1 MEFNRFG
8 STIPSSYWGCCACD
22 IIQNFKVDPDA
33 KASIELV
40 SGDGGGSLGK
50 YAGPTYRDIF
60 WQRIR
65 FGTFDSRDMPNH
77 AFIAILTDSQISGG
91 VGQKWLAILKEAG
104 FEYIRSVS
112 NSVYQ
117 GATLLGANAPSDGSR
132 NHIFMLVRNIGT
144 GAIKDQFTPPAAW
157 TNLPSVVPEAWQQ
170 FADKDTV
177 ALTKEIRERQTANWN
192 SQKALAKPLL
202 TEAEAIAK
210 SGEDA
215 TFLMGL
221 RIPYG
226 KQQTRK
232 ARDAARSEAGLDTKK
247 QSSLRPSSSQLA

>member
-8 STIPSSYWGCCACD
+8 STIPGSYWGCCACD
-22 IIQNFKVDPDA
+22 IIQNFKVDPDE

-77 AFIAILTDSQISGG
+77 AFIAILTDSQMSGG
-91 VGQKWLAILKEAG
+91 VGAKWLAILKEAG

-117 GATLLGANAPSDGSR
+117 GASLLGNAAPSDGSR
-132 NHIFMLVRNIGT
+132 NNIFMLVRNIGI
-144 GAIKDQFTPPAAW
+144 GSIKDQFTPPKAW
-157 TNLPSVVPEAWQQ
+157 TDLPNKGMPEVWQYL
-170 FADKDTV
+170 AIDTV
-177 ALTKEIRERQTANWN
+177 DLTNSIRAKQTDNWN
-192 SQKALAKPLL
+192 EQKSLAKPLL
-202 TEAEAIAK
+202 TEAEAK
-210 SGEDA
+210 TQSGEDK

-226 KQQTRK
+226 KLQTRK
-232 ARDAARSEAGLDTKK
+232 ERDAARVAAGLDTKK
-247 QSSLRPSSSQLA
+247 QASLRATTA

>member
-8 STIPSSYWGCCACD
+8 STIPGSYWGCCACD
-22 IIQNFKVDPDA
+22 IIQNFKVDPDD

-91 VGQKWLAILKEAG
+91 VGAKWLAILKEAG

-117 GATLLGANAPSDGSR
+117 GAALLGNAKPSDGSR
-132 NHIFMLVRNIGT
+132 NHIFMLVRNIGA
-144 GAIKDQFTPPAAW
+144 GSIKDQFTPPKAW
-157 TNLPSVVPEAWQQ
+157 TDLPDNGMPEAWQQ
-170 FADKDTV
+170 LTNTV
-177 ALTKEIRERQTANWN
+177 DLTNAIRDRQTQNWN
-192 SQKALAKPLL
+192 DQKKLAKPLL
-202 TEAEAIAK
+202 TEAEAK
-210 SGEDA
+210 KQSGEDK
-215 TFLMGL
+215 TYLMGL

-226 KQQTRK
+226 KMQTRK
-232 ARDAARSEAGLDTKK
+232 ERDAARQAAGLDTKK
-247 QSSLRPSSSQLA
+247 QSSLRATTA